1 MNGDPFAPSP
11 PRRGDVLVA
20 MQTAGLSGT
29 FLDAAKADAKNKGRS
44 AENSA
49 VARATREATRIANL
63 DTSFAPALL
72 GEDGATHGEAARRTA
87 VMAAA
92 RSAAFEYGANAS
104 VPPPTD
110 AFGRPLEYVVDS
122 SKPRTTTTTTTTTT
136 LTAREHVGS
145 NTHTTSVTAEK
156 TLPVPAVGDDV
167 DVASGLRVAQLD
179 AAARRAMTDATM
191 TRERGDAGLAKG
203 DIIISEPR
211 EGRRN
216 RGRRITNR
224 ARDDAGTR
232 GEPRPD
238 PNPNPNNPPGSSPG
252 GSSVRSE
259 NADAPRATAEDVVA
273 LFKLFRKGNYDDARA
288 LLKRPGLSVDV
299 RDKFGNT
306 PLLVACQNGHGRLA
320 KMCVRYGADVNA
332 ANAKKNTALHFAVQY
347 GFDALGDF
355 LVEKGASRD
364 ARNDEGR
371 TPYEGL

>member
-1 MNGDPFAPSP
+1 M
-11 PRRGDVLVA
+11 
-20 MQTAGLSGT
+20 
-29 FLDAAKADAKNKGRS
+29 
-44 AENSA
+44 
-49 VARATREATRIANL
+49 
-63 DTSFAPALL
+63 
-72 GEDGATHGEAARRTA
+72 
-87 VMAAA
+87 
-92 RSAAFEYGANAS
+92 
-104 VPPPTD
+104 
-110 AFGRPLEYVVDS
+110 
-122 SKPRTTTTTTTTTT
+122 
-136 LTAREHVGS
+136 
-145 NTHTTSVTAEK
+145 TAEK

-179 AAARRAMTDATM
+179 AAARRAMTDAKM

-203 DIIISEPR
+203 DIISEPR

-259 NADAPRATAEDVVA
+259 NANAPRATAEDVVA

>member
-1 MNGDPFAPSP
+1 M
-11 PRRGDVLVA
+11 
-20 MQTAGLSGT
+20 
-29 FLDAAKADAKNKGRS
+29 
-44 AENSA
+44 
-49 VARATREATRIANL
+49 
-63 DTSFAPALL
+63 
-72 GEDGATHGEAARRTA
+72 
-87 VMAAA
+87 
-92 RSAAFEYGANAS
+92 
-104 VPPPTD
+104 
-110 AFGRPLEYVVDS
+110 
-122 SKPRTTTTTTTTTT
+122 
-136 LTAREHVGS
+136 
-145 NTHTTSVTAEK
+145 TAEK

-179 AAARRAMTDATM
+179 AAARRAMTDAKM

-252 GSSVRSE
+252 GSVGSIRKRQRAQGHRGGRRRAVQALPQGQLRRRPSV
-259 NADAPRATAEDVVA
+259 AQAPRAVRRRQGQVWQHAAPRRVPKRSRAAGEDV
-273 LFKLFRKGNYDDARA
+273 
-288 LLKRPGLSVDV
+288 RPL
-299 RDKFGNT
+299 RRRRQR
-306 PLLVACQNGHGRLA
+306 CQR
-320 KMCVRYGADVNA
+320 
-332 ANAKKNTALHFAVQY
+332 KKNTALHFAVQY